1 MNEEMENKLD
11 RLLTE
16 LPKSK
21 YDLDAWLAED
31 ETAVFD
37 RMVNE
42 RHRHKRLRWIATA
55 ACLLILIGVGVT
67 IKHLS
72 RPTGTEPMVSER
84 HVQPLPSPQEK
95 EITAC
100 TDAPKVETNVTA
112 QPQRQKAAKKNNIV
126 KTHLPPPTS
135 HLSTLLDTLGE
146 SIWQRKENVI
156 LAVQML
162 NDCEEAIQ
170 RGEQTVRN
178 TIIEATYHALPQPE
192 NVILV
197 TNEAGDYEVIDSKR
211 IIDI

>member
-1 MNEEMENKLD
+1 MNEEMEKKLD
-11 RLLTE
+11 RLLNE
-16 LPKSK
+16 LPKPQ

-42 RHRHKRLRWIATA
+42 RHHRKRLRWIAA
-55 ACLLILIGVGVT
+55 AAGLLILLGVGIT
-67 IKHLS
+67 IKQIS
-72 RPTGTEPMVSER
+72 RQTGTEPMVAEKTL
-84 HVQPLPSPQEK
+84 QPLPSPQEK
-95 EITAC
+95 EITTC
-100 TDAPKVETNVTA
+100 TDAPKAEINVTA
-112 QPQRQKAAKKNNIV
+112 HPQRKKAAKKTIIAE
-126 KTHLPPPTS
+126 KRTASRQSETSLP
-135 HLSTLLDTLGE
+135 DTLGE

-162 NDCEEAIQ
+162 NDCEVAIQ

-178 TIIEATYHALPQPE
+178 TIIEATYNALPQPE